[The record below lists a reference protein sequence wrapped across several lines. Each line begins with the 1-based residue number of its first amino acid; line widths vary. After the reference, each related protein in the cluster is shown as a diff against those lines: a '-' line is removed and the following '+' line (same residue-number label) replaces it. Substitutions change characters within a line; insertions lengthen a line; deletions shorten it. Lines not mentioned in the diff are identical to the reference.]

1 MMMMFFVKSLFEIAF
16 LCVFLI
22 LPKAALLTHGMRIN
36 EIADKG
42 SDGVCEGEDWIELFN
57 DSPNDVQLEGYVLHD
72 DQYPENAEKNFTFAA
87 GTVLAGGAYDVLCCD
102 GDGITRP
109 AFKVGKSD
117 TVTLLDASGN
127 VVSTSGKLP
136 GLGEENVTYALNA
149 LGEYVQTWR
158 PTPGELNVIA
168 SKPAKDLRAQNAE
181 GTSFF
186 GMDERGLPVS
196 GFDAVVDL
204 YAEVDA
210 SDWTNLWS
218 HPYAE
223 TYIDVQRFKVKSAT
237 NGEHILP
244 SPGRM
249 RTRGQSTLFYPIC
262 MGNTKAAPFKL
273 DFASANSSQTLYGVE
288 TAYLRTHLSDESKMR
303 EWVIHRMLA
312 NFGLPHAR
320 TRHVRFYVNDVL
332 LGFYNFM
339 EAIDQ
344 EYVTARSFGF
354 DSFDQHNNALY
365 KVKTMSLGCGNE
377 EEYRKDRVEG
387 FPDKCTSPN
396 GAGGFDCCAD
406 DSWNEPKTCAPGYTV
421 KEQPSRNDWDLNC
434 WYTCLSNSG
443 ETSSSGGPYQFE
455 RGDHREKISP
465 KYNNEGQ
472 CWWDFF
478 DRMGKERLS
487 VVQAFYDEEHTTA
500 DDCGAFLLSQGL
512 IDRDLGTNEWDSAM
526 EEFINSHLSV
536 KGACQNTQCSNKRQ
550 ISDLIDVDN
559 WLKNFAVY
567 ATIVEQDS
575 PMGNGNN
582 YFLAAHAG
590 DGGTLNTPKWK
601 MISYDHNNDVSAAS
615 TLCDAQCG
623 NKDLKEWSVIRPTCK
638 HLSEN
643 PLVGPLLLDENLHE
657 RYLVFVKKFVEETFS
672 NSTFLEHMQLHS
684 SQIEAIANE
693 SPDSEVYG
701 NIDKTNIWNWISTR
715 GEKILSQLARW
726 HEKGDSSAFPIDLSV
741 PCVTTDEEFCSS
753 TLCTSPNGW
762 GGYDCWAG
770 SPTEACTCSSGTA
783 KATGETTEYMGQTY
797 YLYTCCSDGSGTG
810 EQCGEY
816 RGGNDGT
823 CRSDICTDYFNDC
836 CAPGDEPRG
845 CSIPG
850 YTVSEGGTSSSWC
863 WGGAYQC
870 CPSSEI
876 ISSGITC
883 RSDICTDIGND
894 CCAPWGEARGCS
906 IPGYTVSEGGT
917 SSSCWMFGS
926 DAVYQCCTSSI
937 SDGIT
942 SHGLL
947 GLMFAVV
954 VAFLLV

>member
-1 MMMMFFVKSLFEIAF
+1 M
-16 LCVFLI
+16 
-22 LPKAALLTHGMRIN
+22 
-36 EIADKG
+36 
-42 SDGVCEGEDWIELFN
+42 
-57 DSPNDVQLEGYVLHD
+57 
-72 DQYPENAEKNFTFAA
+72 
-87 GTVLAGGAYDVLCCD
+87 
-102 GDGITRP
+102 
-109 AFKVGKSD
+109 
-117 TVTLLDASGN
+117 
-127 VVSTSGKLP
+127 
-136 GLGEENVTYALNA
+136 
-149 LGEYVQTWR
+149 
-158 PTPGELNVIA
+158 
-168 SKPAKDLRAQNAE
+168 
-181 GTSFF
+181 
-186 GMDERGLPVS
+186 
-196 GFDAVVDL
+196 
-204 YAEVDA
+204 
-210 SDWTNLWS
+210 
-218 HPYAE
+218 
-223 TYIDVQRFKVKSAT
+223 
-237 NGEHILP
+237 
-244 SPGRM
+244 
-249 RTRGQSTLFYPIC
+249 
-262 MGNTKAAPFKL
+262 
-273 DFASANSSQTLYGVE
+273 
-288 TAYLRTHLSDESKMR
+288 
-303 EWVIHRMLA
+303 
-312 NFGLPHAR
+312 
-320 TRHVRFYVNDVL
+320 RFYVNDVL
-332 LGFYNFM
+332 LGFYNFV

-377 EEYRKDRVEG
+377 EEYRKERVEG

-536 KGACQNTQCSNKRQ
+536 KGACQNNQCSNKRQ
-550 ISDLIDVDN
+550 ISDLIDIDN

-567 ATIVEQDS
+567 ATIIEQDS

-672 NSTFLEHMQLHS
+672 NSTFLEHMRLHS

-726 HEKGDSSAFPIDLSV
+726 HEKGDSSAFPIDSSV
-741 PCVTTDEEFCSS
+741 PCVTTDDEFCSS

-863 WGGAYQC
+863 WDGAYQC
-870 CPSSEI
+870 CPSSEN
-876 ISSGITC
+876 ISPPPSRTTC
-883 RSDICTDIGND
+883 RSDICTDNGND

-906 IPGYTVSEGGT
+906 IPGYTVSEGGIY
-917 SSSCWMFGS
+917 SSWWCWDG
-926 DAVYQCCTSSI
+926 AYQCCTSSI
-937 SDGIT
+937 SDGNT

>member
-377 EEYRKDRVEG
+377 EEYRKERVEG

-406 DSWNEPKTCAPGYTV
+406 DSWNEPKTCAPGYNV

-701 NIDKTNIWNWISTR
+701 NIDKNNIWNWIYTR

-726 HEKGDSSAFPIDLSV
+726 HEKGDSSAFPIDSSV

>member
-1 MMMMFFVKSLFEIAF
+1 MMMFFVKSLFEIAF

-72 DQYPENAEKNFTFAA
+72 DQYQENAEKNFTFAA

-377 EEYRKDRVEG
+377 EEYRKERVEG

-406 DSWNEPKTCAPGYTV
+406 DSWNEPKTCAPGYNV

-726 HEKGDSSAFPIDLSV
+726 HEKGDSSAFPIDSSV

>member
-1 MMMMFFVKSLFEIAF
+1 MMMFFVKSLFEIAF

-72 DQYPENAEKNFTFAA
+72 DQYQENAEKNFTFAA

-377 EEYRKDRVEG
+377 EEYRKERVEG

-536 KGACQNTQCSNKRQ
+536 KGECQNTQCSNKRQ

-726 HEKGDSSAFPIDLSV
+726 HEKGDSSAFPIDSSV

>member
-1 MMMMFFVKSLFEIAF
+1 MVFVRLVVVA
-16 LCVFLI
+16 LVHVFLI
-22 LPKAALLTHGMRIN
+22 LLSKEGAHAVVRIN

-42 SDGVCEGEDWIELFN
+42 SDGVCEGEDWIELYN
-57 DSPNDVQLEGYVLHD
+57 DSPNAVQLDGYVLHD
-72 DQYPENAEKNFTFAA
+72 DQYPENAEEKFTFAV
-87 GTVLAGGAYDVLCCD
+87 GTVLAGNAYDVLCCD
-102 GDGITRP
+102 GDGITNP
-109 AFKVGKSD
+109 KFKVGKSD

-136 GLGEENVTYALNA
+136 GLGEENVTYALNNA
-149 LGEYVQTWR
+149 SGEYVQTWR

-168 SKPAKDLRAQNAE
+168 SKPTKDLRAQNAE

-223 TYIDVQRFKVKSAT
+223 TYIDVQRFIVKSAT
-237 NGEHILP
+237 NGEHVLP

-262 MGNTKAAPFKL
+262 MGNTKAVPFKL

-332 LGFYNFM
+332 LGFYNFV

-377 EEYRKDRVEG
+377 EEYRKERVEG

-478 DRMGKERLS
+478 DRFGKEKLS

-672 NSTFLEHMQLHS
+672 NSTFLEHMRLHS

-701 NIDKTNIWNWISTR
+701 NIDKNNIWNWISTR

-726 HEKGDSSAFPIDLSV
+726 HEKGDSSAFPIDSSV

-783 KATGETTEYMGQTY
+783 KATGETTESMGQTY

-816 RGGNDGT
+816 RGGNDGM

-863 WGGAYQC
+863 WDGAYQC

-942 SHGLL
+942 SHALP

-954 VAFLLV
+954 VAFLLI

>member
-1 MMMMFFVKSLFEIAF
+1 MFF
-16 LCVFLI
+16 I
-22 LPKAALLTHGMRIN
+22 LLSTKGAHAVVRIN

-42 SDGVCEGEDWIELFN
+42 SDGVCEGEDWIELYN
-57 DSPNDVQLEGYVLHD
+57 DSPNAVQLDGYVLHD
-72 DQYPENAEKNFTFAA
+72 DQYPENAEEKFTFAV
-87 GTVLAGGAYDVLCCD
+87 GTVLAGNAYDVLCCD
-102 GDGITRP
+102 GDGITNP
-109 AFKVGKSD
+109 KFKVGKSD

-136 GLGEENVTYALNA
+136 GLGEENVTYALNNA
-149 LGEYVQTWR
+149 SGEYVQTWR

-168 SKPAKDLRAQNAE
+168 SKPTKDLRAQNAE

-223 TYIDVQRFKVKSAT
+223 TYIDVQRFIVKSAT
-237 NGEHILP
+237 NGEHVLP

-262 MGNTKAAPFKL
+262 MGNTRAVPFKL

-365 KVKTMSLGCGNE
+365 KVKSLSLGCGNE
-377 EEYRKDRVEG
+377 EEYRKERVEE

-434 WYTCLSNSG
+434 WYTCLIN
-443 ETSSSGGPYQFE
+443 SSGGPYQFE

-478 DRMGKERLS
+478 DRFGKEKLS
-487 VVQAFYDEEHTTA
+487 VVRAFYDEEHTTA

-672 NSTFLEHMQLHS
+672 NSTFLEHMRLHS

-701 NIDKTNIWNWISTR
+701 NIDKNNIWNWISTR

-726 HEKGDSSAFPIDLSV
+726 HEKGDSSAFPIDSSV
-741 PCVTTDEEFCSS
+741 PCVTTDDEFCSS

-810 EQCGEY
+810 DQCGEY
-816 RGGNDGT
+816 RGENGVT

-836 CAPGDEPRG
+836 CAPRDEPRG

-850 YTVSEGGTSSSWC
+850 YTVSEGGTSSSWWC
-863 WGGAYQC
+863 WDGA
-870 CPSSEI
+870 
-876 ISSGITC
+876 
-883 RSDICTDIGND
+883 
-894 CCAPWGEARGCS
+894 
-906 IPGYTVSEGGT
+906 
-917 SSSCWMFGS
+917 
-926 DAVYQCCTSSI
+926 YQCCTSSI
-937 SDGIT
+937 SDGNT

>member
-1 MMMMFFVKSLFEIAF
+1 MVMFFVKSLFEIAF

-72 DQYPENAEKNFTFAA
+72 DQYQENAEKNFTFAA

-223 TYIDVQRFKVKSAT
+223 TYIDVQRFKVKSAM

-377 EEYRKDRVEG
+377 EEYRKERVEG

-406 DSWNEPKTCAPGYTV
+406 DSWNEPKTCAPGYNV

-715 GEKILSQLARW
+715 VEKILSQLARW
-726 HEKGDSSAFPIDLSV
+726 HEKGDSSAFPIDSSV

>member
-1 MMMMFFVKSLFEIAF
+1 MMMFFVKSLFEIAF

-102 GDGITRP
+102 GDSITRP

-377 EEYRKDRVEG
+377 EEYRKERVEG

-601 MISYDHNNDVSAAS
+601 IISYDHNNDVSAAS

-726 HEKGDSSAFPIDLSV
+726 HEKGDSSAFPIDSSV

>member
-377 EEYRKDRVEG
+377 EEYRKERVEG

-726 HEKGDSSAFPIDLSV
+726 HEKGDSSAFPIDSSV

>member
-1 MMMMFFVKSLFEIAF
+1 MMVFVRLVVVA
-16 LCVFLI
+16 LVHVFLI
-22 LPKAALLTHGMRIN
+22 LLSTQGARAVVRIN

-42 SDGVCEGEDWIELFN
+42 SDGVCEGEDWIELYN
-57 DSPNDVQLEGYVLHD
+57 DSPNAVQLDGYVLHD
-72 DQYPENAEKNFTFAA
+72 DQYPENAEEKFTFAV
-87 GTVLAGGAYDVLCCD
+87 GTVLAGNAYDVLCCD
-102 GDGITRP
+102 GDGITNP
-109 AFKVGKSD
+109 KFKVGKSD

-136 GLGEENVTYALNA
+136 GLGEENVTYALNNA
-149 LGEYVQTWR
+149 SGEYVQTWR

-168 SKPAKDLRAQNAE
+168 SKPTKDLRAQNAE

-223 TYIDVQRFKVKSAT
+223 TYIDVQRFIVKSAT
-237 NGEHILP
+237 NGEHVLP

-262 MGNTKAAPFKL
+262 MGNTKAVPFKL

-332 LGFYNFM
+332 LGFYIFM

-365 KVKTMSLGCGNE
+365 KVKSLSIGCGNE
-377 EEYRKDRVEG
+377 EEYRKERVEG

-434 WYTCLSNSG
+434 WYTCLSNSN
-443 ETSSSGGPYQFE
+443 SSGGPYQFE

-478 DRMGKERLS
+478 DRIGKERLS
-487 VVQAFYDEEHTTA
+487 VVRAFYDEEHTTA

-672 NSTFLEHMQLHS
+672 NSTFLEHMRLHS

-701 NIDKTNIWNWISTR
+701 NIDNNNIWNWISTR

-726 HEKGDSSAFPIDLSV
+726 HEKGDSSAFPIDSSV
-741 PCVTTDEEFCSS
+741 PCVTTDDEFCSS

-770 SPTEACTCSSGTA
+770 SPTEPCTCSSGTA

-816 RGGNDGT
+816 RGGNDGM
-823 CRSDICTDYFNDC
+823 
-836 CAPGDEPRG
+836 
-845 CSIPG
+845 
-850 YTVSEGGTSSSWC
+850 
-863 WGGAYQC
+863 
-870 CPSSEI
+870 
-876 ISSGITC
+876 C

-917 SSSCWMFGS
+917 SSSWLCWSG
-926 DAVYQCCTSSI
+926 AYQCCTSSI
-937 SDGIT
+937 SDGNT

>member
-377 EEYRKDRVEG
+377 EEYRKERVEG

-406 DSWNEPKTCAPGYTV
+406 DSWNEPKTCAPGYNV

-726 HEKGDSSAFPIDLSV
+726 HEKGDSSAFPIDSSV

>member
-102 GDGITRP
+102 GDSITRP

-136 GLGEENVTYALNA
+136 GLGEKNVTYALNA

-377 EEYRKDRVEG
+377 EEYRKERVEG

-421 KEQPSRNDWDLNC
+421 KKQPSRNDWDLNC

-601 MISYDHNNDVSAAS
+601 IISYDHNNDVSAAS

-726 HEKGDSSAFPIDLSV
+726 HEKGDSSAFPIDSSV

>member
-377 EEYRKDRVEG
+377 EEYRKERVEG

-406 DSWNEPKTCAPGYTV
+406 DSWNEPKTCAPGYNV

-693 SPDSEVYG
+693 SPDSEVNG

-726 HEKGDSSAFPIDLSV
+726 HEKGDSSAFPIDSSV